1 MYVYIYITMYIYIY
15 ICMYIIIN
23 QPVGDC
29 FDYPQSHVATRSPG
43 GSRDSGHYVFD
54 ATSWVA
60 AQGTPRPYR
69 ASFDYQEQNRISP
82 KVYINPIELSHIPH
96 NF

>member
-1 MYVYIYITMYIYIY
+1 MYLCMYVCMYIYNYVYLYIY

-43 GSRDSGHYVFD
+43 GSRDSD
-54 ATSWVA
+54 TTSSMPHLGW
-60 AQGTPRPYR
+60 Q
-69 ASFDYQEQNRISP
+69 P
-82 KVYINPIELSHIPH
+82 KVPQDPTVPALITKNKIG
-96 NF
+96 